1 MDDQSQQNL
10 TAYHGS
16 PHDFDQF
23 QTSQIG
29 TGEGAQSFGHGL
41 YFAQNEGVA
50 KSYRDKLAG
59 QDTYLI
65 DHILEHAP
73 ELKNVDRDTQMDLHK
88 WATDEKHDPH
98 AAAKW
103 AQAGNSR
110 LRQFDPT
117 RIANVLSSYRNAARG
132 HMYEVGINAH
142 PNDFLDWDEFRV
154 NQPNKVNRAVSKLIE
169 DKINKE
175 NPSHEQK
182 YKYVSGALKGREIYQ
197 LIHEDPKEAARL
209 LHEHGVKGIKYL
221 DEMSRYKDDDDED
234 KTYNYVVFNDKDV
247 HVKRKYAHGG
257 DVDAG
262 HRVHFPSLSAIYD

>member
-1 MDDQSQQNL
+1 
-10 TAYHGS
+10 
-16 PHDFDQF
+16 
-23 QTSQIG
+23 
-29 TGEGAQSFGHGL
+29 
-41 YFAQNEGVA
+41 
-50 KSYRDKLAG
+50 LAG

-73 ELKNVDRDTQMDLHK
+73 EMKSVDRDTQMDLHK

-169 DKINKE
+169 DKINRE

-221 DEMSRYKDDDDED
+221 DELSRYKDDDDED

-247 HVKRKYAHGG
+247 HVKRKYANGG
-257 DVDAG
+257 EVDAG
-262 HRVHFPSLSAIYD
+262 HRVHFPSLSAVYD